1 MGVFLSKPSVTK
13 FSEDGEDSDV
23 GFGVS
28 SMQGWRRNMEDA
40 HLALLDLQQH
50 PQEGG
55 ERQGGGEEVRMF
67 GVFDG
72 HGGKEVALFVQ
83 EHMAKEL
90 VKLEEYRS
98 GDYPRALARVFH
110 RMDELLEGAATELVR
125 SRGPSQRMLP
135 DGHDGGETSRAS
147 GGAQQLL
154 TLGES
159 SQSEAE
165 RGVGGDATKD
175 KEGEE
180 EKETRSEEKEG
191 VTTGVADMETEM
203 ASAEL
208 YKVICQ
214 ELAEYRSRKNPSDEE
229 AEEPPSK
236 AAANPILG
244 SGQDYDSDEE
254 DAGVGGDGSSG
265 GHRNRKDKVGVVD
278 ASAADSGDNDVLEL
292 GSGGPNGGG
301 GRKIKM
307 ADALELFHRILDIRK
322 DQQRNAAADAAA
334 TTGAGSDPTSVGGG
348 KDDDASTC
356 PTPLPSDTAC
366 DGGGKPRGAGN
377 GSEQVAPSEGGM
389 GGEAV
394 SAGEPGGSGE
404 GAAAAAAAASPAEEK
419 EEGEDRGALLPAGG
433 AGQEEEDEEEGE
445 DTFGDSDES
454 EEDDVVVTA
463 SPAGGGGGS
472 PGEGA
477 AARPRLGLGS
487 SLASIVH
494 GQGGN
499 APTCSLQDHPIQAG
513 CTSVV
518 CLMVGKVLHVANA
531 GDSRAVL
538 CRGGVAVA
546 LSHDH
551 KPMSV
556 TEKRRI
562 EGAGGFVNAAGRV
575 NGNLN
580 LSRSIGDLK
589 YKANKGLPPADQM
602 ITAEPDLKSVE
613 VTDEDRFMILACDG
627 VWDCM
632 TSQECVDFV
641 GARVG
646 KMSLSKVCEEVMDE
660 CMSDD
665 PRRTTGI
672 GGDNMTCIVVLLD
685 KTFSAETLP
694 PRGEETKDSADE
706 DPSGAAVEEGGAG
719 ASSAGSG
726 TAVGDAAA
734 VAGDE
739 APAVSLEEGKE

>member
-1 MGVFLSKPSVTK
+1 
-13 FSEDGEDSDV
+13 
-23 GFGVS
+23 
-28 SMQGWRRNMEDA
+28 
-40 HLALLDLQQH
+40 
-50 PQEGG
+50 
-55 ERQGGGEEVRMF
+55 
-67 GVFDG
+67 
-72 HGGKEVALFVQ
+72 
-83 EHMAKEL
+83 
-90 VKLEEYRS
+90 
-98 GDYPRALARVFH
+98 
-110 RMDELLEGAATELVR
+110 MDELLEGAATELVR
-125 SRGPSQRMLP
+125 SRGPSRGPSQSQRPQRMLP
-135 DGHDGGETSRAS
+135 DEHEHEDEDEGGETSRAS
-147 GGAQQLL
+147 GGTRQSLKQE
-154 TLGES
+154 ES
-159 SQSEAE
+159 GQSEAE
-165 RGVGGDATKD
+165 TGVGGNATQG

-180 EKETRSEEKEG
+180 EKGSTSAGEAG
-191 VTTGVADMETEM
+191 VTAGVEDMETEA

-214 ELAEYRSRKNPSDEE
+214 ELAEYRRAVKNPSDEE
-229 AEEPPSK
+229 AEEPPLK
-236 AAANPILG
+236 ATAKPILG
-244 SGQDYDSDEE
+244 SAEDYDSDEE

-265 GHRNRKDKVGVVD
+265 GRRNRKDNDKDGSGVVD
-278 ASAADSGDNDVLEL
+278 AIDADSGDNDVLEL
-292 GSGGPNGGG
+292 GSGGANGGG

-307 ADALELFHRILDIRK
+307 ADALELFHRILDIKK
-322 DQQRNAAADAAA
+322 DQQRNAAAAAA
-334 TTGAGSDPTSVGGG
+334 AAAGSNPTSVGGG
-348 KDDDASTC
+348 NDDDASAC
-356 PTPLPSDTAC
+356 PPPLPSDTAC
-366 DGGGKPRGAGN
+366 HGDGKPRGGCS
-377 GSEQVAPSEGGM
+377 GSGSGDEQVAPSEGGM
-389 GGEAV
+389 GADAV
-394 SAGEPGGSGE
+394 SAGESAGSGE
-404 GAAAAAAAASPAEEK
+404 GANAAATAAWPPE
-419 EEGEDRGALLPAGG
+419 EEGDEGEERDALLPAGG
-433 AGQEEEDEEEGE
+433 EGSEEEEEEQEEE

-463 SPAGGGGGS
+463 SPAGGGDEAQGGL
-472 PGEGA
+472 A
-477 AARPRLGLGS
+477 AARTRPRLGLGS

-551 KPMSV
+551 KPMSA

-589 YKANKGLPPADQM
+589 YKANSTLPPADQM

-646 KMSLSKVCEEVMDE
+646 KMSLSKVCEEVMDA

-685 KTFSAETLP
+685 KTFSAETLTLP
-694 PRGEETKDSADE
+694 PRVEETKEAKGSPDDGALHPE
-706 DPSGAAVEEGGAG
+706 DPSESGAAVEEEDAG
-719 ASSAGSG
+719 A
-726 TAVGDAAA
+726 TAVGDGA